1 MLADDLEIPPFEMTH
16 LLKTLNEG
24 LWLQRIHPIQKRHPQ
39 ALLLDCVYT
48 GQQFLPYATKKA
60 STIANI
66 VEIN

>member
-48 GQQFLPYATKKA
+48 GNNFCRMPLKKLLLLQ
-60 STIANI
+60 T
-66 VEIN
+66 